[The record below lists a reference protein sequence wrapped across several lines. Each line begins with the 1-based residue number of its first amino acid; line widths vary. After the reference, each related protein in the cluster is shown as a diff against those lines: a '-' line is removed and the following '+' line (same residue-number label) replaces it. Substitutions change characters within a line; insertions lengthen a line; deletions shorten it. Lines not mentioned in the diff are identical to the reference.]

1 MSVVTDTSP
10 AIALS
15 SAEGEDDAA
24 TPMKNA
30 GAYLKELRR
39 ACKLSQGDVA
49 DAIQV
54 GRGTIERLE
63 AGDDRVSVGTVLRVL
78 KMLEASPWH
87 YYDLATNPSR
97 GLSEIRRQ
105 RVVMRGIV
113 AYMQA
118 LAARRHAQLSMLE
131 EVEGS
136 LLFSTANDAEGADSL
151 SAHDVLLALM
161 YLDAPLAD
169 LAPIFR
175 ASSNHEAIGRQQAEA
190 RGTFATVMGESQ
202 PHEQIERQS
211 LPSLDAIVARVSALL
226 RYSHDLPTLL
236 RHELS
241 RVDADLK
248 RYRALLVLAV
258 GYIKAEP

>member
-1 MSVVTDTSP
+1 
-10 AIALS
+10 
-15 SAEGEDDAA
+15 
-24 TPMKNA
+24 MKNA

-39 ACKLSQGDVA
+39 ARKLSQGDVA
-49 DAIQV
+49 EAIQV

-78 KMLEASPWH
+78 RMLEASPWH

-97 GLSEIRRQ
+97 ALSDIRRQ

-118 LAARRHAQLSMLE
+118 LAERRHTQLLMLE
-131 EVEGS
+131 EAECS
-136 LLFSTANDAEGADSL
+136 RLISIANGAEGADSL

-175 ASSNHEAIGRQQAEA
+175 ASGHHEAIGRQQAEA
-190 RGTFATVMGESQ
+190 RSVFATVMGDAQ
-202 PHEQIERQS
+202 PHEQMERYS
-211 LPSLDAIVARVSALL
+211 LPSLDAIVSRVSALL